1 MQIPV
6 KLLDFML
13 SVITG
18 TLTINQMKTGPLVDP
33 SQQLVPLLWK
43 NNLKNF
49 LEEFEQ
55 FKVYLIQNFS

>member
-18 TLTINQMKTGPLVDP
+18 TLTINQMKTGPLVDL
-33 SQQLVPLLWK
+33 SQRLVSLLWK
-43 NNLKNF
+43 NNLKSF
-49 LEEFEQ
+49 FEEFEQ

>member
-1 MQIPV
+1 
-6 KLLDFML
+6 ML

-43 NNLKNF
+43 NNLKRFWKSLNS
-49 LEEFEQ
+49 L
-55 FKVYLIQNFS
+55 KCI